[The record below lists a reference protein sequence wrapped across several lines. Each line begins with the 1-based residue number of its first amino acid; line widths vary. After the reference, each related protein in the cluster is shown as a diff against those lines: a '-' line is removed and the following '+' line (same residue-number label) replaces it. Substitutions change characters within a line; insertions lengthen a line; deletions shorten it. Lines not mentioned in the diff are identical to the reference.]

1 MDKIQFFSVII
12 LSFFLIQCKGFK
24 SNQDNLVTP
33 SEVTSPTTN
42 PITPEKIALGK
53 MLFFDPRLSGS
64 NWISC
69 ATCHN
74 PSLGWSDGLPKGLGH
89 GMQKLGRNSPT
100 IINAGFGA
108 LQFWDGRAPS
118 LEEQAKGPIQS
129 PGEMN
134 QNPEE
139 LVKEL
144 KKIPAYVDLF
154 DKTFPKEGLTFDTIA
169 NAIAS
174 FERTVVSKNSPFD
187 KWRSGDATA
196 VNDSAK
202 RGFDLFN
209 SKAKCILCHQGFNFS
224 DNGFH
229 NIGLKEEEGVVDVGR
244 FEHLPI
250 KILKG
255 AFKTPTLR
263 DITLSGP
270 YMHNGMYNSLEEV
283 VEHYDRG
290 GDNKEN
296 LSPNI
301 SPLGLSE
308 EEKKDL
314 VAFMKTLTGD
324 PITILVP
331 RLPQ

>member
-1 MDKIQFFSVII
+1 MDKIQFLSVII
-12 LSFFLIQCKGFK
+12 LSFFLIECKGFK
-24 SNQDNLVTP
+24 PTQDNLITP
-33 SEVTSPTTN
+33 SEVVDPATNPTT
-42 PITPEKIALGK
+42 PDKIALGK

-74 PSLGWSDGLPKGLGH
+74 PSLGWSDGLSKGLGH
-89 GMQKLGRNSPT
+89 GMLKLGRNSPT
-100 IINAGFGA
+100 IINASFGA

-139 LVKEL
+139 LVQEL

-154 DKTFPKEGLTFDTIA
+154 HKTFPKEGLTFDNIA

-174 FERTVVSKNSPFD
+174 FERTIVSKNSPFD

-196 VNDSAK
+196 VSDSAK

-229 NIGLKEEEGVVDVGR
+229 NIGLKEEEGVIDVGR

-250 KILKG
+250 KVLKG

-270 YMHNGMYNSLEEV
+270 YMHNGMYNNLEEI

-324 PITILVP
+324 PITVLVP